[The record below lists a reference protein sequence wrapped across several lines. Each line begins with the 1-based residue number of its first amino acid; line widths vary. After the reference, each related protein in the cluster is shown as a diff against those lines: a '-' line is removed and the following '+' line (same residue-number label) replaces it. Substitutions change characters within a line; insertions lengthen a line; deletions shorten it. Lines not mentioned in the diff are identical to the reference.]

1 MKNLLISRRDATPLI
16 IVVPGQVH
24 VENIELIILEVFV
37 DEQKIKVVNMLGV
50 VPLSYLK
57 VDKVRG
63 RNKLM
68 RLRSLGTG
76 RRAPQS
82 Y

>member
-1 MKNLLISRRDATPLI
+1 MPLI
-16 IVVPGQVH
+16 IPVPGQVH
-24 VENIELIILEVFV
+24 VKNIELIILEVFV

-50 VPLSYLK
+50 VPLSWAYLK